1 MMILLSSQNVGNSGL
16 LLCGSCADL
25 SDLERVLCRY
35 CHAEEIEQIVLT
47 RRFCF
52 GSNFLE
58 IVFLGLLVG
67 FLLASVFVE
76 MAVSEKSAIN
86 SSRVELVRHVGG
98 KC

>member
-1 MMILLSSQNVGNSGL
+1 M
-16 LLCGSCADL
+16 
-25 SDLERVLCRY
+25 CRY
-35 CHAEEIEQIVLT
+35 CHAEEIEQIVLI

-52 GSNFLE
+52 GNNFLE

-86 SSRVELVRHVGG
+86 GSCVELMRHAGG